1 MHQSKLREILES
13 HEEAVL
19 FPCIA
24 DLVENGI
31 KVDRFSSQE
40 RVPSRQDVTQFL
52 ATWFRYINVA
62 AEECQDWMIDYCTSE
77 LSLISSSS
85 KSQIRHSTKSNI
97 KYVYRSAIEFNCCS
111 TENIFKV
118 ACDSNCKAYDEMI
131 HKNEKDCP
139 SSLDELNADK
149 VENDA
154 VLVISSKKQ
163 YKEQFVE
170 AAEIIRN
177 HYEGNLARKEMVK
190 ILNDQGFKT
199 RTGKS
204 WTTGILGYELKNIKN
219 SKSNKKA

>member
-1 MHQSKLREILES
+1 MHQSKLREILQS
-13 HEEAVL
+13 REEAAL

-62 AEECQDWMIDYCTSE
+62 AEECQAWMIDYCTSE

-97 KYVYRSAIEFNCCS
+97 KYVYRSAVEFNCWR
-111 TENIFKV
+111 TENIFKA
-118 ACDSNCKAYDEMI
+118 ACNSNCKAYDEMI
-131 HKNEKDCP
+131 HNNEKDSP
-139 SSLDELNADK
+139 SSLNELDADK
-149 VENDA
+149 VEKD
-154 VLVISSKKQ
+154 VVPVISLKKQ
-163 YKEQFVE
+163 YIEQFIE
-170 AAEIIRN
+170 ATEIIRHHN
-177 HYEGNLARKEMVK
+177 ENNLARKEMVK

-199 RTGKS
+199 RTGKL
-204 WTTGILGYELKNIKN
+204 WTIGILGYELKNIKN
-219 SKSNKKA
+219 NTSS

>member
-13 HEEAVL
+13 HEDAVL

-40 RVPSRQDVTQFL
+40 SVPSRQDVTQFL

-62 AEECQDWMIDYCTSE
+62 AKECQDWMIDYCTSE

-97 KYVYRSAIEFNCCS
+97 KYVYRSSVEFNCGR
-111 TENIFKV
+111 TENIFKA
-118 ACDSNCKAYDEMI
+118 ACNSNCKVYNEMVQ
-131 HKNEKDCP
+131 KNEKNSH
-139 SSLDELNADK
+139 SSLNKLDADN
-149 VENDA
+149 VENN
-154 VLVISSKKQ
+154 VEPVISLKKQ
-163 YKEQFVE
+163 YKEQFIE
-170 AAEIIRN
+170 ATEIMRH
-177 HYEGNLARKEMVK
+177 HYENNLAKKEMVK
-190 ILNDQGFKT
+190 ILNDRGVKT

-204 WTTGILGYELKNIKN
+204 WTIGILGHELKNIK
-219 SKSNKKA
+219 K